1 MTDIKKSLPKA
12 LLKGLIVILLAL
24 LPMVLMN
31 IAMENFL
38 DAELEA
44 VQIAAEKTLAAKKAL
59 EEAQDQYERERLQA
73 ELAVKK
79 AEQYE
84 EFYQKYKRRDSYHY
98 YGQFY
103 EMYENMYN
111 ADTIIIGTSHAAHGV
126 NPMYLEEEITD
137 RSFYN
142 FGLNGSNPSYYVDW
156 FKLFEKAEYPQP
168 KTVIFCVDWFM
179 FDSGWLWRRIDFDTN
194 PDCPANIMEK
204 IKAREY
210 LDAVSATVGTEEDTS
225 DETVQEQT
233 EVVQT
238 EQAENTEKKI
248 KNLDD
253 LTTEIFSHVAI
264 IYSRDRIPEM
274 IKYYLTG
281 ASFTTEAEEV
291 VQTENNEELPEVPVY
306 EHEYLV
312 DSIGNITSEF
322 YKGFIPWEAYYN
334 GSFSIAQAN
343 SYDDQ
348 IASMYKL
355 MEMFEDWG
363 CEVIFVQ
370 VPEYIKGRRAVK
382 ETENNELLSKIAEKY
397 GVTFFNYNTDLAS
410 EINDDYTNYSDW
422 GHMSRKGSI
431 AFSQKLA
438 QDLKAYWDGQAE

>member
-1 MTDIKKSLPKA
+1 MTDLKNSLPKA

-24 LPMVLMN
+24 IPMVVMN

-38 DAELEA
+38 DEELKA

-59 EEAQDQYERERLQA
+59 EEAQDQYEKERLEA

-84 EFYQKYKRRDSYHY
+84 EFYQKYKNRESYHY

-111 ADTIIIGTSHAAHGV
+111 ADTIIIGTSHAAHGI
-126 NPMYLEEEITD
+126 NPLYLEEEVTD

-142 FGLNGSNPSYYVDW
+142 FALNGSNPSYYVDW
-156 FKLFEKAEYPQP
+156 FKLFEKTGYPQP

-210 LDAVSATVGTEEDTS
+210 LASTGLSTIESEETAETDALETTETDQP
-225 DETVQEQT
+225 ETD
-233 EVVQT
+233 
-238 EQAENTEKKI
+238 EKKKI
-248 KNLDD
+248 SSLDD

-281 ASFTTEAEEV
+281 ASFTTETDEV
-291 VQTENNEELPEVPVY
+291 VNVENNEELPEVPVY
-306 EHEYLV
+306 EHEYLA
-312 DSIGNITSEF
+312 DNIGNITSEF
-322 YKGFIPWEAYYN
+322 YKGFIPWESYYD
-334 GSFSIAQAN
+334 GSFSVAQAY

-370 VPEYIKGRRAVK
+370 VPEYINGRRAIK
-382 ETENNELLSKIAEKY
+382 EDENNDLLSKIAEKY

-422 GHMSRKGSI
+422 GHMNRKGSI
-431 AFSQKLA
+431 AFSKKLG
-438 QDLKAYWDGQAE
+438 QDLKAYWDAQAE

>member
-1 MTDIKKSLPKA
+1 MTDFKNSLPKA

-24 LPMVLMN
+24 IPMVVMN

-59 EEAQDQYERERLQA
+59 EEAQDQYEKARLEA

-84 EFYQKYKRRDSYHY
+84 EFYQKYKNRESYHY

-103 EMYENMYN
+103 EMYENMYS
-111 ADTIIIGTSHAAHGV
+111 ADTIIIGTSHAAHGI
-126 NPMYLEEEITD
+126 NPLYLEEEIPD

-142 FGLNGSNPSYYVDW
+142 FALNGSNPGYYVDW

-210 LDAVSATVGTEEDTS
+210 LSSTEITETEEE
-225 DETVQEQT
+225 ETAETEALEAIQPEQI
-233 EVVQT
+233 EV
-238 EQAENTEKKI
+238 EEKKKI
-248 KNLDD
+248 TSLDD
-253 LTTEIFSHVAI
+253 LTTELFSHIAI

-274 IKYYLTG
+274 LKYYLTG
-281 ASFTTEAEEV
+281 ASFTAAVDDSVGTVTE
-291 VQTENNEELPEVPVY
+291 NEELPEIPVY
-306 EHEYLV
+306 EHEFLS
-312 DSIGNITSEF
+312 DSIGNITSDF
-322 YKGFIPWEAYYN
+322 YKGYIPWESYYD
-334 GSFSIAQAN
+334 GSFSVAQAH

-355 MEMFEDWG
+355 MAMFEDWG
-363 CEVIFVQ
+363 CEVIFVEI
-370 VPEYIKGRRAVK
+370 PEYIKGRRAVK
-382 ETENNELLSKIAEKY
+382 GEENNELLSKIAEKY

-422 GHMSRKGSI
+422 GHMSKKGST

-438 QDLKAYWDGQAE
+438 QDLKAYWGE